1 MRSGPEFFRARFR
14 EAELYSALGKRM
26 KLRLMFYGMITS
38 VFLFSSRVFA
48 QDGKSE
54 ALQGLDQA
62 ATSLP
67 RGTLDIPKLIGE
79 LLSTVLGFTG
89 TLFFILVVW
98 SGLLWMTAGGSQE
111 NIKKAQDIL
120 KAAVVGLII
129 VLSAYAITKFVGSSL
144 KP

>member
-1 MRSGPEFFRARFR
+1 MGLNFFRARFR

-26 KLRLMFYGMITS
+26 KLRLMFYGLIS
-38 VFLFSSRVFA
+38 GVFLFSSRVFA
-48 QDGKSE
+48 QGDKSKV
-54 ALQGLDQA
+54 LKGLDEA
-62 ATSLP
+62 ATNLP
-67 RGTLDIPKLIGE
+67 KGSLDIPDLIGQ

>member
-1 MRSGPEFFRARFR
+1 
-14 EAELYSALGKRM
+14 M
-26 KLRLMFYGMITS
+26 KLRLMFYGLIS
-38 VFLFSSRVFA
+38 GVFLFSSRVFA
-48 QDGKSE
+48 GDGKKA
-54 ALQGLDQA
+54 ALEGLDQA
-62 ATSLP
+62 ATDLP
-67 RGTLDIPKLIGE
+67 RGTLDIPNLIGE